1 MSDEKNNENVGNTS
15 GNNKVAETINAATGL
30 VKAIPVY
37 QDLAQPAAQE
47 LGKSL
52 HTVAKLVNV
61 ALAPVSACVWGYE
74 KIKEFVDTKV
84 TEKLKNINPED
95 IVSPLPNVAGPALE
109 ALKYTGCNE
118 KLSDMY
124 ACLLASAMDKNKAS
138 SAHPAFVEIIKQLTP
153 DEARIIEFLKKDGAG
168 RLLLLDLREVRN
180 NGMQWR
186 LVLGNYSVLNISDVL
201 ELPNLSGAY
210 IDNICRLGLG
220 SIPDDTYSASDNAE
234 SHYDM
239 LKKSAVINSVMSK
252 HKLSDGAKFDFNNKY
267 CELTSLGWQFI
278 AACVS

>member
-61 ALAPVSACVWGYE
+61 VLAPVSACVWGYE

-84 TEKLKNINPED
+84 ADKLKNTNPDD
-95 IVSPLPNVAGPALE
+95 IISPAPNVAGPALE

-118 KLSDMY
+118 TLSDMY
-124 ACLLASAMDKNKAS
+124 ACLLASAMDKNKADE
-138 SAHPAFVEIIKQLTP
+138 AHPAFVEIIRQLTS
-153 DEARIIEFLKKDGAG
+153 DEARIMSFLSERRFIPLVDVKKNRIDNHSGITVYSSYSEFEMTNI
-168 RLLLLDLREVRN
+168 LDLPKYAPS
-180 NGMQWR
+180 GM
-186 LVLGNYSVLNISDVL
+186 GNL
-201 ELPNLSGAY
+201 
-210 IDNICRLGLG
+210 CRLGLAN
-220 SIPDDTYSASDNAE
+220 IPEYGYINNESLYHPLVNSDFIKELLSDNTE
-234 SHYDM
+234 NHLY
-239 LKKSAVINSVMSK
+239 KRAVIYKM
-252 HKLSDGAKFDFNNKY
+252 
-267 CELTSLGWQFI
+267 LTITNLGSQFI
-278 AACVS
+278 KVCSN